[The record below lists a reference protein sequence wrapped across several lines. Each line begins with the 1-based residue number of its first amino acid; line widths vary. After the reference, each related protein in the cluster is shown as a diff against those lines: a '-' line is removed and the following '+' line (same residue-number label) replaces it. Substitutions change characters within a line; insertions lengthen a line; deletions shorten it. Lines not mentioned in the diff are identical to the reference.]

1 MRTKLNYVQFVGASL
16 RSAKRGRP
24 RCFSTWGIV
33 VMQLHK
39 PYRTIDEQIQLLTSR
54 GMSVGPEAKHALQ
67 REGYYAIVNGY
78 KDQFL
83 DRRASQRVGDD
94 RYIEGTRF
102 DDLYAL
108 FRFDR
113 ELRSLLFQGITPA
126 EATLKAICSHEFTK
140 AYPSEPNPYLNPHNY
155 DSQSYSSACKLIDKV
170 FRRILESNR
179 TEHNGRHAGKAY
191 IRHCLNDHNGQVP
204 LWVLANDLSLGQIVW
219 LFQISAPQVRLAV
232 AESFTDLYADTHD
245 TPRKITIKRLNT
257 IYSRLVFFRNLCA
270 HDERCYCAHANERF
284 NESVFQ
290 AVNDLSYLL
299 DQESYIAFRHQFYEL
314 LRRMAIALPDQ
325 YCQMFKAIG
334 VTDQSAIDN
343 IVSRLPMQ

>member
-1 MRTKLNYVQFVGASL
+1 
-16 RSAKRGRP
+16 
-24 RCFSTWGIV
+24 
-33 VMQLHK
+33 MQLHK

-140 AYPSEPNPYLNPHNY
+140 AYPSESNPYLNPHNY

-204 LWVLANDLSLGQIVW
+204 LWVLANDLSLGQIAW
-219 LFQISAPQVRLAV
+219 FFQISAPQVRLAV

-245 TPRKITIKRLNT
+245 TPRKSPSNDSIPSMADWCSSET
-257 IYSRLVFFRNLCA
+257 YA
-270 HDERCYCAHANERF
+270 HMMNA
-284 NESVFQ
+284 
-290 AVNDLSYLL
+290 
-299 DQESYIAFRHQFYEL
+299 
-314 LRRMAIALPDQ
+314 AIA
-325 YCQMFKAIG
+325 
-334 VTDQSAIDN
+334 
-343 IVSRLPMQ
+343 PMPTNASTSPCSSWSMTCHTCLTKSHT